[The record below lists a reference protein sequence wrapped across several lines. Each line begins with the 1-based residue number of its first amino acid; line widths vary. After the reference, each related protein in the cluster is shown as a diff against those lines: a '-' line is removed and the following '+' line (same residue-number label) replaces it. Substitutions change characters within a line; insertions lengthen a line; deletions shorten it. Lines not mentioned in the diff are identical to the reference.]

1 MAKWRYSMKWN
12 LSDWYAKGVAMT
24 QDAQVHAVAKALS
37 VLEALNRSPVTPL
50 ASLHE
55 VTGLPKSSLVRLL
68 ETLIETGY
76 VVRVSRRDGY
86 ALTEAVLRLSSGVR
100 HRDAIVDLARP
111 LMIEFTRRHKWQ
123 VSLATAESDAMLV
136 RFTTRH
142 ISPFSREQNFLN
154 RRVHMIQSALG
165 RAYFCF
171 CSEEEQR
178 FILTVLRAAGDE
190 LAIREDPGHIAAV
203 VAKTRSRGY
212 ATIRRPRS
220 NPTQSFAIPLMD
232 PTVDSPLGAINLFY
246 YRSAMTE
253 AQAIERYLGPV
264 RELADAMGAAFARAM
279 AEAGEADEPGPTKAC
294 RCCRQGRSSA
304 ARADTKVD
312 GIG

>member
-1 MAKWRYSMKWN
+1 MIGLRPMSGSAAK
-12 LSDWYAKGVAMT
+12 
-24 QDAQVHAVAKALS
+24 DAQVHAVTKALA
-37 VLEALNRSPVTPL
+37 VIEALNRGPVTPL
-50 ASLHE
+50 AALHE

-68 ETLIETGY
+68 ETLIEVGY

-100 HRDAIVDLARP
+100 HRDVVVDVARP
-111 LMIEFTRRHKWQ
+111 LMIAFTRRLKWQ

-165 RAYFCF
+165 RAYFAF
-171 CSEEEQR
+171 CSAEER
-178 FILTVLRAAGDE
+178 AFILRVLRASGDE
-190 LAIREDPGHIAAV
+190 LAINEDPAHLAAI
-203 VAKTRSRGY
+203 VARTRARGY

-220 NPTQSFAIPLMD
+220 NPTQSFAIPLID
-232 PTVDSPLGAINLFY
+232 PETDSPLAAINLFY

-253 AQAIERYLGPV
+253 TEAVERYLGPM
-264 RELADAMGAAFARAM
+264 RELAGAIATEFARAC
-279 AEAGEADEPGPTKAC
+279 EPVPN
-294 RCCRQGRSSA
+294 R
-304 ARADTKVD
+304 
-312 GIG
+312 